1 MFEIVTYCRLFF
13 VVDDD
18 DHDYEPGVGFK
29 KLDYV
34 WMFEHVTYRG
44 LPLQVVQGEA
54 GGRGELG
61 HVHHLRQGHEAGV
74 GEYKSQGKS
83 ESASG
88 VWGIVQTSL
97 AIIWAVGLIE
107 ICPQTIKFKSARF
120 HAPKN
125 GTSGAETK
133 KRRPLFNANYP
144 PKWCRASLFYAF
156 STFGWVLS
164 QFWKIMFL

>member
-88 VWGIVQTSL
+88 VWGRVQTSL

-107 ICPQTIKFKSARF
+107 I
-120 HAPKN
+120 KN
-125 GTSGAETK
+125 GDHFLTPTTPQNGAEHVCFM
-133 KRRPLFNANYP
+133 RLALLGGF
-144 PKWCRASLFYAF
+144 
-156 STFGWVLS
+156 
-164 QFWKIMFL
+164 

>member
-107 ICPQTIKFKSARF
+107 I
-120 HAPKN
+120 KN
-125 GTSGAETK
+125 GDH
-133 KRRPLFNANYP
+133 
-144 PKWCRASLFYAF
+144 
-156 STFGWVLS
+156 
-164 QFWKIMFL
+164 FLTPTTPQNGVEHVCFMRLALLGGS

>member
-1 MFEIVTYCRLFF
+1 MCPFYAFTCINSVGLFEIVTYRCLFF
-13 VVDDD
+13 VVDDDDHDD

-54 GGRGELG
+54 GGGGELG

-74 GEYKSQGKS
+74 GECKSQGKS

-88 VWGIVQTSL
+88 V
-97 AIIWAVGLIE
+97 
-107 ICPQTIKFKSARF
+107 
-120 HAPKN
+120 
-125 GTSGAETK
+125 
-133 KRRPLFNANYP
+133 
-144 PKWCRASLFYAF
+144 
-156 STFGWVLS
+156 
-164 QFWKIMFL
+164 